1 MFRHRTAVGRT
12 QGTIARRHARRLLTA
27 LTATAVALALVPFAA
42 PSASAATYTI
52 TGTVTGLSA
61 TGAVVPVPDAGIW
74 VYDASNRYVSG
85 AGPSSD
91 GTYTVT
97 LPTGGPYRIQA
108 GCWGTMACAP
118 SYGME
123 WYANAADFDTATP
136 VTIASTTTPARA
148 DIRLDRRSTITGT
161 VRNAAGQPVASSVE
175 VSPASGGEVLT
186 ATPDALGNFTI
197 AGVPAGRSYLTAQ
210 DTSGNHLYDSAYWNG
225 TTSTTA
231 YSSYT
236 VPAGAS
242 VTGVN
247 LVLAPATGVLG
258 IATDT
263 AGNRL
268 QNIGWNLF
276 EYRPAEGD
284 WYGVQAGPLLTNA
297 DGEMWWRTQVGK
309 TYKLCFYDSWHDTDW
324 NPTDRYAD
332 RCWSSS
338 DPTGSPTLE
347 TASPITPTDTTR
359 RQVLTV
365 QLPYAGKALS
375 PVEPF
380 VTGSPT
386 VGGTLTVD
394 AGRWSPA
401 GVALSYQWYSSTP
414 AGRTAIAGATGPS
427 YVPTSAVSGATLS
440 VAVTGTLAG
449 YKTVS
454 ETAYANVVGAPTPT
468 LTSPL
473 TLTGSAVVG
482 GTLTASHGAIT
493 PAGDYYT
500 SYTWVIDGV
509 PGETMWDSA
518 PPSITL
524 TSAHVGKRIGLRMLA
539 SGGPAN
545 QLQVS
550 ALSAVVQGGTLTAP
564 TPTVTGT
571 AKVGST
577 LTAVPGTWGP
587 SPVTLAYQWYAAG
600 TAISGA
606 TAGTYVPTSTT
617 LGKVITVSVTGT
629 KPGYPTTTRTSAA
642 TAAVVAGTLT
652 APTPTISGTKAVGST
667 LTAVPGAWGP
677 SPVTLTYQWYR
688 SGVAISGATA
698 STYRLTTTDQTKT
711 MTVRVT
717 GTKAGYTTA
726 ARTSAATT
734 AVLGALTAPTPTISG
749 TKAVGSTLTAVP
761 GAWGPSP
768 VTLTY
773 QWYRSGVAISG
784 ATASTYRLTTTD
796 QTRTMTVKVTGAKAG
811 YLTTARTSAATTA
824 VLGVFTTPTPTISGT
839 RKVTYTLTAIVG
851 TWSPVATTYTYQWYR
866 SGVAISGA
874 TAKTYKLVTLD
885 KGKVIKVRVTGVKTG
900 YLTRSVYSAQTA
912 TIA

>member
-1 MFRHRTAVGRT
+1 VFRHRIAVGRT

-210 DTSGNHLYDSAYWNG
+210 DTSGKHLYDSAYWNG
-225 TTSTTA
+225 TTSTTS

-297 DGEMWWRTQVGK
+297 DGEMWWRTEVGK

-394 AGRWSPA
+394 PGRWSPA

-509 PGETMWDSA
+509 PGQTMWDSA

-617 LGKVITVSVTGT
+617 LGKAITVSVSGA
-629 KPGYPTTTRTSAA
+629 KAGYTTATRTSAA

-667 LTAVPGAWGP
+667 LTAVPGTWGP
-677 SPVTLTYQWYR
+677 APVTLTYQWYR

-698 STYRLTTTDQTKT
+698 STYK
-711 MTVRVT
+711 
-717 GTKAGYTTA
+717 
-726 ARTSAATT
+726 
-734 AVLGALTAPTPTISG
+734 
-749 TKAVGSTLTAVP
+749 
-761 GAWGPSP
+761 
-768 VTLTY
+768 
-773 QWYRSGVAISG
+773 
-784 ATASTYRLTTTD
+784 LTTTD